1 MGKEKED
8 KSKEK
13 DKSGDVDMDDKVSVA
28 NSVAAPSTHGGGA
41 SVAATP
47 GTTVVGSI
55 ATDSVAPSDLGVDQ
69 MLVDESGPKDGTTP
83 KADEE
88 KKDDDNKDGEGDKK
102 KEEPEPTEEILNNP
116 CRVLKGQAQHISFP
130 KEVDGVPVRYTPL
143 LENRRVG
150 FLLLNDQRPEEPED
164 LFLEDEKA
172 KDDDEKEPE

>member
-1 MGKEKED
+1 MGDKKE
-8 KSKEK
+8 
-13 DKSGDVDMDDKVSVA
+13 DVDMDDKTSVA
-28 NSVAAPSTHGGGA
+28 NSVAAPSTHGGA

-69 MLVDESGPKDGTTP
+69 VLVDETP
-83 KADEE
+83 KADEDKKEEDKKEGDE
-88 KKDDDNKDGEGDKK
+88 KKDGEGDKK

-130 KEVDGVPVRYTPL
+130 KEIDGAPVRYTTL

-164 LFLEDEKA
+164 LFLEDDKA
-172 KDDDEKEPE
+172 ADDEEKEPEAPEPFEWTDN